1 MKKKRMKI
9 TDVYNLDSHY
19 YDTYD
24 VSDKNGTKGIAFVFN
39 SISDND
45 QKELEQY
52 NNIIISEGTHKHA
65 PEIKNYRLII
75 KR

>member
-9 TDVYNLDSHY
+9 VDVYELESHY
-19 YDTYD
+19 YDTYE
-24 VSDKNGTKGIAFVFN
+24 VSDRNGEEGIAFVFN
-39 SISDND
+39 SISDTD
-45 QKELEQY
+45 RKELEQY
-52 NNIIISEGTHKHA
+52 SNIVISEGVNKYA